1 MSQATH
7 LYRLQIMDLAL
18 GHVQN
23 RLDEIEKILGANEE
37 VLGARQV
44 LEAAEK
50 VLLPWQ
56 ANALNLDLEIK
67 SVALKLQTTDQQ
79 LYAGKVT
86 NPKELQDM
94 ETEIASLKRRQSQLE
109 DELLEAMVNVENGQ
123 TAVVAA
129 KENLQNVQAL
139 WAGSQIDLVDEKER
153 LEADRDKRRKDR
165 AQAAT
170 EIDAPNLAK
179 YEALRVKKRGQAVAL
194 LDGDNCKAC
203 GVEQTSMIGQ
213 LVRQEGTKLVICGS
227 CGRILA
233 TA

>member
-1 MSQATH
+1 MNHRKNQCLIESVSFSWNAVICAKGNPLIVMSQATH

-18 GHVQN
+18 GHVLN

-109 DELLEAMVNVENGQ
+109 DE
-123 TAVVAA
+123 
-129 KENLQNVQAL
+129 
-139 WAGSQIDLVDEKER
+139 
-153 LEADRDKRRKDR
+153 
-165 AQAAT
+165 
-170 EIDAPNLAK
+170 
-179 YEALRVKKRGQAVAL
+179 
-194 LDGDNCKAC
+194 
-203 GVEQTSMIGQ
+203 
-213 LVRQEGTKLVICGS
+213 
-227 CGRILA
+227 
-233 TA
+233 